1 MKGTSVDM
9 KTRNA
14 TSAIATAIALGFSL
28 ILSGCA
34 TADKVDKPKPSP
46 TVTIPAPLTVDLAT
60 YDGKNLDLPMNRV
73 IAIFNN
79 GKAAKGISGSA
90 SDATLVQY
98 VDAYSADAGKTFAP
112 GILPVAKGTVTVTI
126 KGADLDKPVD
136 LKVTVVAP
144 LTK

>member
-1 MKGTSVDM
+1 MNKKNRFTTSG
-9 KTRNA
+9 
-14 TSAIATAIALGFSL
+14 IATAIALGFAL
-28 ILSGCA
+28 TLSGCA
-34 TADKVDKPKPSP
+34 AQTADVKKPTPSP

-73 IAIFNN
+73 LTINNN
-79 GKAAKGISGSA
+79 GKAATSISGKA
-90 SDATLVQY
+90 SDETLVQY

-112 GILPVAKGTVTVTI
+112 GILPIKKGTVTVTI
-126 KGADLDKPVD
+126 KGGDLKNPVD